1 MATLT
6 AQQNYLL
13 ERLPKLYN
21 WRKKSKPEPVAI
33 TKARQL
39 VKNYEKT
46 AVEIDAKLE
55 AEAKRLITLAQ
66 EAIYFK
72 PSGDALKMLQETE
85 EKLAKLI

>member
-1 MATLT
+1 MTTLT
-6 AQQNYLL
+6 TQQNYLL
-13 ERLPKLYN
+13 ERLPKMYN

-39 VKNYEKT
+39 IKDYEKT
-46 AVEIDAKLE
+46 AVEIDAKYE
-55 AEAKRLITLAQ
+55 AEAERLITLAK

-72 PSGDALKMLQETE
+72 PADAALKMLQETE